1 MTNDAGEEGWR
12 MPDLNS
18 LLPAIPHESGG
29 VDCCGCMIADEQGND
44 TELRCNECGAVLG
57 VVNTALKDLISLVPA
72 MSKYGPKR

>member
-1 MTNDAGEEGWR
+1 

-29 VDCCGCMIADEQGND
+29 VDCCGCMIDEQGND

-57 VVNTALKDLISLVPA
+57 LVNTAL
-72 MSKYGPKR
+72 RRR